1 MKSSSSSTLLRSV
14 IISVILGASAVAA
27 MIATPSVHEIQ
38 NAADL
43 EKTVPRQIGPWRE
56 LPNPRVQVSLST
68 GETTYDQPYDQSVMR
83 TYVDDAG
90 HMIQVALAWGKRQRQ
105 EVKIHRPELC
115 YPAQGFAVESLTDVT
130 FPLNTPDGQPV
141 TGKRLMAKD
150 RNGNLEAVS
159 YWIRLGSTYSG
170 NAWETRLHI
179 LKEGLSGRI
188 TDGVLVRVSQR
199 VVPDTKLED
208 LFQRQEQFAAA
219 MVSASPAETRPL
231 LVR

>member
-1 MKSSSSSTLLRSV
+1 MKSSSSTLVRSV
-14 IISVILGASAVAA
+14 IVSVILGASAVLA
-27 MIATPSVHEIQ
+27 MVATPTVHEIQ
-38 NAADL
+38 NASIL
-43 EKTVPRQIGPWRE
+43 ESSVPRQIGPWRE

-83 TYVDDAG
+83 SYVDDTG

-115 YPAQGFAVESLTDVT
+115 YPAQGFTVESLTDVT
-130 FPLNTPDGQPV
+130 FPLSTPDGHPV

-159 YWIRLGSTYSG
+159 YWIRLGGTYSG

-179 LKEGLSGRI
+179 LKEGMAGRI

-199 VVPDTKLED
+199 VVPGTNVDE
-208 LFQRQEQFAAA
+208 LFQRQEKFAAA
-219 MVSASPAETRPL
+219 MVSASPAEARTL

>member
-1 MKSSSSSTLLRSV
+1 MKSSSSTKLRSV
-14 IISVILGASAVAA
+14 IIAISLGGSAVLA
-27 MIATPSVHEIQ
+27 MVVTPTVHEIQ
-38 NAADL
+38 NAANL
-43 EKTVPRQIGPWRE
+43 ESTVPRQIGLWRE

-83 TYVDDAG
+83 TYVDNDN

-115 YPAQGFAVESLTDVT
+115 YPAQGLAIESLTDVT
-130 FPLNTPDGQPV
+130 FPLNTPDGRAV
-141 TGKRLMAKD
+141 TGKRMIAKD
-150 RNGNLEAVS
+150 RSGQLEAVS
-159 YWIRLGSTYSG
+159 YWIRLGSTYSS
-170 NAWETRLHI
+170 NAWQTRLHI
-179 LKEGLSGRI
+179 LTEGLAGRI

-199 VVPDTKLED
+199 VPLGANVDE

-219 MVSASPAETRPL
+219 MVSASPADVRPL